1 MKEKLMSILL
11 IALTLIITISIPVNA
26 NIKSNICKDTKSE
39 ELLEERV
46 IVLEELL
53 EEYNNL
59 NNLKDVKSINKEI
72 KSEKKILKK
81 IKLKKNESIKKD
93 ITYVY
98 TKINSAISKKALYIK
113 NGKESNLEEAHKY
126 EKEAKI
132 KVKEIKS
139 NVLEDKFKKYTVI
152 SHENRGEIIGTSN
165 KNFRS
170 INKSKPRKVRND
182 KTGNWRLATIATTE
196 DILEYALSYYKYNVK
211 SEDEIH
217 AIVNFTLNTTTKISY
232 LYGNAISVT
241 IHEYVKKE
249 EHDAN
254 KLFGGMVLG
263 EYIIYM
269 DNGDIE
275 KIY

>member
-217 AIVNFTLNTTTKISY
+217 AIVNFTLNTTTNISY